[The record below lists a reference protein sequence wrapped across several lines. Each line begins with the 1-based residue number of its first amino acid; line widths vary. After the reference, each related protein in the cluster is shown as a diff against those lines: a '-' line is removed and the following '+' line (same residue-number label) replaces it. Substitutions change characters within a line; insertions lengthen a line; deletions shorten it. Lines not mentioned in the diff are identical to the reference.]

1 MNKQKL
7 SILQGLLNEMV
18 DTNFISGVNCMVLQN
33 GEEQCYYEAGMRD
46 IAGRLPITR
55 DTIFRL
61 YSMTKPITSAA
72 VMILLEEG
80 KLDLLTPV
88 STYLPGFNNQCI
100 IQKGMTIPAAR
111 PVTIQHLL
119 NMTSG
124 LSYGGEG
131 SVTEVR
137 TEALLNEVKEKLY
150 SDKPLTTVEIMNRLG
165 TIPLAFHPGEK
176 WQYGMS
182 ADVLGAVVEIVS
194 GMKFGE
200 FLQKRIFEPLGMK
213 DTAFFVPSDK
223 QSRLAKVYRETE
235 SGLEEF
241 HISHLGVQNSMK
253 VPPAFESGGAGL
265 VSTID
270 DFAAF
275 TQMLLNK
282 GTYNG
287 VSILSPKTVEFMTNT
302 HLSPALQDYV
312 NQWEN
317 LPGYTYANLMRIAI
331 DSGLAVSVS
340 SLGEYGWDGW
350 LGTYMMNDP
359 ANNLTLLIMHQK
371 TDSGTTAYTRRI
383 RNVLFSAIE

>member
-7 SILQGLLNEMV
+7 SKIQELLDEMAES
-18 DTNFISGVNCMVLQN
+18 NFISGVNCMVLQN

-46 IAGRLPITR
+46 IAGKLPITR

-61 YSMTKPITSAA
+61 YSMTKPVTSAA

-253 VPPAFESGGAGL
+253 IAPAFESGGAGL

-287 VSILSPKTVEFMTNT
+287 VSILSPKTVEFMTKS
-302 HLSPALQDYV
+302 HLSPALQDYI

-317 LPGYTYANLMRIAI
+317 LPGYTYANLMRIAV

-340 SLGEYGWDGW
+340 SVGEYGWDGW

-359 ANNLTLLIMHQK
+359 ANNLTLLLMHQK

>member
-7 SILQGLLNEMV
+7 SRLQTLLQEMT
-18 DTNFISGVNCMVLQN
+18 DTGFISGVSCMVLQG
-33 GEEQCYYEAGMRD
+33 GEEQCYYESGMRD
-46 IAGRLPITR
+46 IANALPITR

-80 KLDLLTPV
+80 KIDLLDPV
-88 STYLPGFNNQCI
+88 SMYLPGFNNQYI
-100 IQKGMTIPAAR
+100 MQKGMLIPAVR
-111 PVTIQHLL
+111 PITIQHLL

-124 LSYGGEG
+124 LAYGGEG
-131 SVTEVR
+131 NATEVR
-137 TEALLNEVKEKLY
+137 TGALLEEVKERLT
-150 SDKPLTTVEIMNRLG
+150 SDNPLTTVEIMNRLG
-165 TIPLAFHPGEK
+165 QIPLAFQPGEK

-194 GMKFGE
+194 GMRFGE
-200 FLQKRIFEPLGMK
+200 FLEERIFKPLGMK
-213 DTAFFVPSDK
+213 DTGFYVPKEK

-241 HISHLGVQNSMK
+241 HISHLGVQNRMEL
-253 VPPAFESGGAGL
+253 PPAFESGGAGL

-282 GTYNG
+282 GTYRGNT
-287 VSILSPKTVEFMTNT
+287 ILSEKTVEFMTSA
-302 HLSPALQDYV
+302 HLSPALQDYI

-317 LPGYTYANLMRIAI
+317 LPGYTYANLMRIMK
-331 DSGLAVSVS
+331 DPGMAVSMS
-340 SLGEYGWDGW
+340 GMGEYGWDGW

-359 ANNLTLLIMHQK
+359 SNNLTLLIMQQK
-371 TDSGTTAYTRRI
+371 TDSGTTVYTRKM
-383 RNVLFSAIE
+383 RNVMFSAI